1 MPRVGTGDMIMTNIV
16 TLISTYTSQFR
27 ILEFD
32 VIILMIRTLNNQ
44 QKTKV
49 LLCNKIVLNISKLA
63 ANTSWMMKYDMI
75 CLIW

>member
-63 ANTSWMMKYDMI
+63 ANTF
-75 CLIW
+75 

>member
-16 TLISTYTSQFR
+16 TLISTYTSQIR
-27 ILEFD
+27 ISEFD

>member
-63 ANTSWMMKYDMI
+63 ANTS
-75 CLIW
+75 